1 MVLYIPSKLIR
12 TKGKEKKGT
21 VKDIISNMRISQ
33 LISLLFLFHEEIE
46 RPGPSFVVGIR
57 KVGGVTWWA
66 AQVGG
71 HQFPLQI
78 VTLNHHW

>member
-33 LISLLFLFHEEIE
+33 LISPLFLFHEEIE
-46 RPGPSFVVGIR
+46 RPGIR